1 MRSLALL
8 GLVLT
13 LGVAACG
20 GGSEQKPVSAS
31 GMPIAGGG
39 LSVSEALASDLD
51 GPLLVKGYVVVAG
64 GETRLCEALA
74 ESFPPQCGG
83 ASVRLEGLDLAGLR
97 EQGGV
102 RWSADP
108 VSLLG
113 EVAGGTLTVSVNA
126 R

>member
-1 MRSLALL
+1 MRALALL
-8 GLVLT
+8 SLVLT

-20 GGSEQKPVSAS
+20 GGSEQKPVPAS

-39 LSVSEALASDLD
+39 LSVSEALASDVE
-51 GPLLVKGYVVVAG
+51 GPLMVKGYVVVAN

-74 ESFPPQCGG
+74 EALPPQCGG
-83 ASVRLEGLDLAGLR
+83 AFVRVEGLDLAGLR

-102 RWSADP
+102 RWSDET

-113 EVAGGTLTVSVNA
+113 EIADGTLTVSVNS